1 MASGGP
7 YRYGNGGTGSDSS
20 ICAEMLASVDQ
31 TTRENIIGHLAIE
44 RQGRKSGDIMTILDS
59 TGGDWNQTMHIMLL
73 KFIGG
78 FDNRDAAMELARRIP
93 HATIMRE
100 RCSKLLIE
108 ALLIGTSGLL
118 ELYDDRDDHIRML
131 KLEYAHLAAKYS
143 LEAMAASAWKFV
155 NVQTNNHPVLRL
167 AQLAASYF
175 EQEINMSN
183 VVRCHNLNDIYR
195 LFSGHASEYW
205 LTNFIPH
212 TTMHGAANRFGK
224 MKSELLGI
232 NFVSQMIYAYGS
244 YTHSEALISQATQ
257 ILREIPAEDN
267 RYIKIWN
274 SYGKVAIT
282 AYDSQALIQLS
293 REYCHRQYCH
303 RCPLKQYIGR

>member
-1 MASGGP
+1 MVYGGTH
-7 YRYGNGGTGSDSS
+7 RYGGGAGSNSRNCAKILTSIDS
-20 ICAEMLASVDQ
+20 A
-31 TTRENIIGHLAIE
+31 TREAIINHLGIE
-44 RQGRKSGDIMTILDS
+44 RQRRKSGDIMAILDS

-78 FDNRDAAMELARRIP
+78 FDNRDATMELARRIP

-118 ELYDDRDDHIRML
+118 ELYDDKDDYIRMVR
-131 KLEYAHLAAKYS
+131 LEYTHLAAKYS
-143 LEAMAASAWKFV
+143 LEVMPATAWKFV
-155 NVQTNNHPVLRL
+155 NVHTNNHPVLRL
-167 AQLAASYF
+167 AQLAASYY
-175 EQEINMSN
+175 EQEITMSS
-183 VVRCHNLNDIYR
+183 VVRCQSLDDIYR
-195 LFSGHASEYW
+195 LFSGAVSEYW
-205 LTNFIPH
+205 LTHFIPH
-212 TTMHGAANRFGK
+212 TTMQGAANRFGK

-232 NFVSQMIYAYGS
+232 NFVSQMVYAYGN

-257 ILREIPAEDN
+257 ILKEIPAEDN
-267 RYIKIWN
+267 RYTKLWN
-274 SYGKVAIT
+274 SYAKVAVT

-303 RCPLKQYIGR
+303 RCPLRAHIER

>member
-1 MASGGP
+1 MAGGGP
-7 YRYGNGGTGSDSS
+7 YRYGGSGAGSNSS
-20 ICAEMLASVDQ
+20 ICAELLASVDE
-31 TTRENIIGHLAIE
+31 TTRNAVIEHLGIE
-44 RQGRKSGDIMTILDS
+44 RQRRKSGDIMTILND

-100 RCSKLLIE
+100 RSSKLLIE

-118 ELYDDRDDHIRML
+118 ELYDDRDEYIRIL

-143 LEAMAASAWKFV
+143 IVAMPTSAWKFV

-175 EQEINMSN
+175 EQEITMSS
-183 VVRCHNLNDIYR
+183 VVMCKGLNDIYR

-212 TTMHGAANRFGK
+212 TTMQGAANRFGK

-232 NFVSQMIYAYGS
+232 NFVSQMIYAYGC
-244 YTHSEALISQATQ
+244 YTHSEGLITSATQ
-257 ILREIPAEDN
+257 MLKEIPAEDN

-274 SYGKVAIT
+274 SYGKVAVT

-303 RCPLKQYIGR
+303 RCPLKQHIER

>member
-1 MASGGP
+1 MAGGGP
-7 YRYGNGGTGSDSS
+7 YRYGGSGAGSNSS
-20 ICAEMLASVDQ
+20 ICAELLASVDE
-31 TTRENIIGHLAIE
+31 TTRDAVIEHLGIE
-44 RQGRKSGDIMTILDS
+44 RQRRKSGDIMTILNA

-100 RCSKLLIE
+100 RSSKLLIE

-118 ELYDDRDDHIRML
+118 ELYDDRDEYIRIL

-143 LEAMAASAWKFV
+143 IVAMPTSAWKFV

-175 EQEINMSN
+175 EQEITMSS
-183 VVRCHNLNDIYR
+183 VVMCKGLNDIYR

-212 TTMHGAANRFGK
+212 TTMQGAANRFGK

-232 NFVSQMIYAYGS
+232 NFVSQMIYAYGC
-244 YTHSEALISQATQ
+244 YTHSEVLITSATQ
-257 ILREIPAEDN
+257 MLKEIPAEDN

-274 SYGKVAIT
+274 SYGKVAVT

-303 RCPLKQYIGR
+303 RCPLKQHIER

>member
-1 MASGGP
+1 MVYGGTH
-7 YRYGNGGTGSDSS
+7 RYGGGAGSNSSNCAKILTSIDS
-20 ICAEMLASVDQ
+20 A
-31 TTRENIIGHLAIE
+31 TREAIINHLGIE
-44 RQGRKSGDIMTILDS
+44 RQRRKSGDIMAILDS

-118 ELYDDRDDHIRML
+118 ELYDDRDDYIRMVR
-131 KLEYAHLAAKYS
+131 LEYTHLAAKYS
-143 LEAMAASAWKFV
+143 LEAMPATAWKFV

-167 AQLAASYF
+167 AQLAASYY
-175 EQEINMSN
+175 EQEITMSS
-183 VVRCHNLNDIYR
+183 VVRCQSLDDIYR
-195 LFSGHASEYW
+195 LFSGAVSEYW
-205 LTNFIPH
+205 LTHFIPH
-212 TTMHGAANRFGK
+212 TTMQGAANRFGK

-232 NFVSQMIYAYGS
+232 NFVSQMIYAYDN

-257 ILREIPAEDN
+257 ILKEIPAEDN
-267 RYIKIWN
+267 RYTKLWN
-274 SYGKVAIT
+274 SYAKVAVT

-303 RCPLKQYIGR
+303 RCPLRAHIER

>member
-1 MASGGP
+1 MAGGGTH
-7 YRYGNGGTGSDSS
+7 RYGGRGVGSDCS
-20 ICAEMLASVDQ
+20 ICAEILTSVDEA
-31 TTRENIIGHLAIE
+31 TRESIIDHLGSE
-44 RQGRKSGDIMTILDS
+44 RQRRKSGDIMAILES

-78 FDNRDAAMELARRIP
+78 FDNGDAAMELARRLP

-118 ELYDDRDDHIRML
+118 ELYDDRDDYIRML
-131 KLEYAHLAAKYS
+131 KLEFVHLAAKYS
-143 LEAMAASAWKFV
+143 IEPMPASVWKFV

-175 EQEINMSN
+175 EQEITMSS
-183 VVRCHNLNDIYR
+183 VVRCKSLSDIYQ

-212 TTMHGAANRFGK
+212 TTMQGAANRFGK

-232 NFVSQMIYAYGS
+232 NFVSQMIYAYGC
-244 YTHSEALISQATQ
+244 YTHSEGLIASATQ

-267 RYIKIWN
+267 RYIRIWN
-274 SYGKVAIT
+274 SYGKVALT
-282 AYDSQALIQLS
+282 AYDSQALLQLS

-303 RCPLKQYIGR
+303 RCPLKQHIEQ